1 MGSRIGQFCHFF
13 NFKNVF
19 TLGIY
24 PFYFHVTRQQETI
37 DVLNEIKEELKRLN

>member
-1 MGSRIGQFCHFF
+1 MGNRIG
-13 NFKNVF
+13 NFVIFLILTVF

-24 PFYFHVTRQQETI
+24 PLYFHVTRQQETI

>member
-1 MGSRIGQFCHFF
+1 MGSRIG
-13 NFKNVF
+13 NFIIFLILSVL

-37 DVLNEIKEELKRLN
+37 DVLNEIKDELKRLN

>member
-1 MGSRIGQFCHFF
+1 MGNRIG
-13 NFKNVF
+13 NFVIFLILTAF

>member
-1 MGSRIGQFCHFF
+1 MLNRIG
-13 NFKNVF
+13 NFIIFLILTVL